1 MVGVYLSFSSGIGA
15 QFAQSSSQWETRA
28 DTCMKKLQSSHW
40 DYASLELIRKL
51 TELMMHI
58 LLSMLDMAS
67 ATKRKQTTELMM
79 IIFVINVIYGISY
92 KKDTKLYIAVSFKKF
107 KIRRR

>member
-1 MVGVYLSFSSGIGA
+1 M
-15 QFAQSSSQWETRA
+15 SSQWETRA
-28 DTCMKKLQSSHW
+28 DICMKKLQSSHW

-58 LLSMLDMAS
+58 LLSMLSMAS
-67 ATKRKQTTELMM
+67 ATKRTQ
-79 IIFVINVIYGISY
+79 N
-92 KKDTKLYIAVSFKKF
+92 IAVSFKKF